1 MGGGFG
7 QGFGGG
13 GFGGGFGM
21 GGGIIQLPGAVGP
34 MVSAPATT
42 DQTGALVG
50 EAAAATEAQRGI
62 RIVPDFINN
71 LIVVQSTK
79 QEYEVIHKTLQELDF
94 PPRQVLID
102 AQVYEV
108 NLKNGME
115 MGVSAFLRERGA
127 EGTGGNRTLVGGFD
141 TAGAVEA
148 TVGALVG
155 NVRELSVF
163 LKASQSAGRSKLISA
178 PSLLATDNLAAS
190 ITVGQSIPVLTSQ
203 AVGSLQAG
211 GDSQFTQTITNIQ
224 TGVTLNI
231 TPRVNAS
238 GIVTMQI
245 NQEVS
250 SPVPPTGSIDSPSID
265 RRSVQTQVTVADGD
279 TVAIGGIIQ
288 ETTLYDQS
296 RVPVLGQIPIVGAA
310 FGNTRRSQSK
320 TELIILL
327 TPRVIYDETEVVTMS
342 NELKDRMKRLRSMIQ
357 QNN

>member
-1 MGGGFG
+1 M
-7 QGFGGG
+7 
-13 GFGGGFGM
+13 
-21 GGGIIQLPGAVGP
+21 
-34 MVSAPATT
+34 
-42 DQTGALVG
+42 
-50 EAAAATEAQRGI
+50 
-62 RIVPDFINN
+62 NN

-108 NLKNGME
+108 NLKNGLE
-115 MGVSAFLRERGA
+115 MGVSAYLRDRGA
-127 EGTGGNRTLVGGFD
+127 AGTGGDRKLAGGFD

-148 TVGALVG
+148 TIGALVG
-155 NVRELSVF
+155 NTRELSAF
-163 LKASQSAGRSKLISA
+163 LKANQTSGRSKLISA

-211 GDSQFTQTITNIQ
+211 GDSQFTQTITNVQ
-224 TGVTLNI
+224 TGVTLSI

-250 SPVPPTGSIDSPSID
+250 APIPPSGSIDSPSID
-265 RRSVQTQVTVADGD
+265 RRTVQTQVTVADGD

-288 ETTLYDQS
+288 ESNIYSQS
-296 RVPVLGQIPIVGAA
+296 RVPVLGKIPILGAA
-310 FGNTRRSQSK
+310 FGSTNRSQSK

-342 NELKDRMKRLRSMIQ
+342 NELKDRMRRLRSMML
-357 QNN
+357 QN